1 MEEIQT
7 CCFHLSILGS
17 WQEITPYKTQVLIC
31 IKHTNS
37 RERVKGR
44 GEKRVARNY
53 TKKPTNMLR
62 EFYYQ
67 WKEKG
72 LEGLQEL
79 AGQLK
84 QRNAASTFVS
94 ETTY

>member
-1 MEEIQT
+1 
-7 CCFHLSILGS
+7 
-17 WQEITPYKTQVLIC
+17 
-31 IKHTNS
+31 
-37 RERVKGR
+37 
-44 GEKRVARNY
+44 
-53 TKKPTNMLR
+53 MLR

-72 LEGLQEL
+72 LEGLQEP

-84 QRNAASTFVS
+84 QGNARSTSVS